1 MLHNLDDKMLEEHL
15 EKEELYKCLDMS
27 EDVSWLDD
35 YEGFDFIKLLKGE
48 QQ

>member
-1 MLHNLDDKMLEEHL
+1 MLHILDDKVLEEAT

-35 YEGFDFIKLLKGE
+35 YEGFDLIKLLKGE
-48 QQ
+48 E